1 MNEADGTVA
10 VGVAILSG
18 DLSREVV
25 VRFTTM
31 DNSATSTGRWTSKL
45 LNKLF

>member
-1 MNEADGTVA
+1 MSYTVNEADGTA
-10 VGVAILSG
+10 VVGMAVLFG

-31 DNSATSTGRWTSKL
+31 DDSATSTGRWTSKI
-45 LNKLF
+45 